1 VSDYWAVAFL
11 KSKHGV
17 AGTMAEAGRL
27 ALHAGL
33 DVELP
38 DISAFLVLDED
49 DPDPERTAADID
61 TALRRVLRQ
70 KIELGLL
77 DEGWEPV
84 EPVDYDLDSPAGRD
98 IARRMAEKSV
108 VLLDNPTDLLPL
120 SRTTSR
126 IAVVG
131 PCADD
136 PSAMMG

>member
-1 VSDYWAVAFL
+1 APVAMGEREMRDLVLPPFEMAVRLAGARSVMNSYTETDRVPAAADRWMLTDLLRGEWGFDGTVVSDYWAVAFL

-77 DEGWEPV
+77 
-84 EPVDYDLDSPAGRD
+84 
-98 IARRMAEKSV
+98 
-108 VLLDNPTDLLPL
+108 
-120 SRTTSR
+120 
-126 IAVVG
+126 
-131 PCADD
+131 
-136 PSAMMG
+136 